1 MNVAANYDELKQ
13 GALEGLREVASLAQR
28 SGAQTMARILR
39 EDRIPRLADNRF
51 HLVVL
56 GEFNH
61 GKTTL
66 VNALLGE
73 GLLPTGV
80 TPTTALIHSI
90 EYGPEPRAVAHA
102 ADGTGATV
110 AMGALSDYEVGGRA
124 IEDRIERIE
133 LRHPSPFLAE
143 GLVLVDTPGV
153 NDINEAR
160 AEITYGYIPRSD
172 AVLFLLDA
180 GQILKESERA
190 FVSGKLLAASR
201 DKVVFVVNKM
211 DLLTPEEQ
219 EEALTYARTH
229 LEKLIESPKVFG
241 ISAERYLEG
250 DKEGSGIP
258 ALLDELTRFLREE
271 RGRVLL
277 DNAIDAGV
285 RTIRTLR
292 TGVEIQRQALSM
304 EQSDLRRRL
313 QALEADLEDS
323 QSRMAER
330 RQRIGEDVAAVKALV
345 RSEVESF
352 GRRFAQ
358 ALPAEVEAS
367 DAKDL
372 QQYLGGFIE
381 SRFRDFAEE
390 QAVDIERRLAQV
402 AEQALSFVADDAR
415 ARASKLG
422 AALGPGLA
430 NVDLAVDT
438 RAYDVGVFAVGALGV
453 TLMVFSNVVV
463 GGAMA
468 LAAPA
473 LAYLFKG
480 RTERQVK
487 ERALADGPRVIMEA
501 ATRMAD
507 ALDDRIDEFAQRLLD
522 FVAKINDEMTRS
534 IAELVQKAAS
544 AAGAGQAA
552 RDALEADAGMT
563 LVKLADLEGSLEGIR
578 RSLWANGT
586 GKGRA

>member
-1 MNVAANYDELKQ
+1 MAATYDELKQ
-13 GALEGLREVASLAQR
+13 SALDGLREVASLAHR
-28 SGAQTMARILR
+28 SGAQSMARVLR
-39 EDRIPRLADNRF
+39 EDRIPRLADDRF

-80 TPTTALIHSI
+80 TPTTALIHTI
-90 EYGPEPRAVAHA
+90 EYGPEPHAIAHA
-102 ADGTGATV
+102 ADGTGSTLS
-110 AMGALSDYEVGGRA
+110 MGALADYEVGGRA
-124 IEDRIERIE
+124 VEDRVERIE
-133 LRHPSPFLAE
+133 LQHPSPFLAE

-190 FVSGKLLAASR
+190 FVSGKLLSASR
-201 DKVVFVVNKM
+201 DKVLFVVNKM
-211 DLLTPEEQ
+211 DLLTPDEQ

-229 LEKLIESPKVFG
+229 LEKLIDSPKVFG
-241 ISAERYLEG
+241 ISASRYLEG
-250 DKEGSGIP
+250 DEEGSGIP
-258 ALLDELTRFLREE
+258 VFLEALTRFLREE

-277 DNAIDAGV
+277 DNAIDAGI

-304 EQSDLRRRL
+304 EQSELRRRL
-313 QALEADLEDS
+313 AALAEDLEDS
-323 QSRMAER
+323 QTRMHER
-330 RQRIGEDVAAVKALV
+330 RKRIGEDISAAKALV
-345 RSEVESF
+345 RSEIESF

-358 ALPAEVEAS
+358 ALPAEIEAS

-390 QAVDIERRLAQV
+390 QAVEIERRLGEL
-402 AEQALSFVADDAR
+402 AERALSFVADDAR

-422 AALGPGLA
+422 ATLGPGLA

-438 RAYDVGVFAVGALGV
+438 RAYDAGVFAVGALGV
-453 TLMVFSNVVV
+453 TMMMFSNVIV

-487 ERALADGPRVIMEA
+487 ERALADGPKVIMEA
-501 ATRMAD
+501 AARMAD
-507 ALDDRIDEFAQRLLD
+507 ALDERIDEFAQRLLE
-522 FVAKINDEMTRS
+522 FVAKVNDEMTRS
-534 IAELVQKAAS
+534 IAELVQKAAT
-544 AAGAGQAA
+544 AAEAGQSAK
-552 RDALEADAGMT
+552 DALEADAGMT
-563 LVKLADLEGSLEGIR
+563 LVKLADLEGGLEGIR
-578 RSLWANGT
+578 RNLWANGS
-586 GKGRA
+586 GKAGE

>member
-1 MNVAANYDELKQ
+1 VAANYDDLKQ
-13 GALEGLREVASLAQR
+13 SALEALREVANLAQR
-28 SGAQTMARILR
+28 SGAQSMARVLR
-39 EDRIPRLADNRF
+39 EDRIPRLADDRF

-90 EYGPEPRAVAHA
+90 EYGDVPKAVAHA
-102 ADGTGATV
+102 ADGTGA
-110 AMGALSDYEVGGRA
+110 ALSLSSLSDYEVGGRA
-124 IEDRIERIE
+124 LQDRVERIE
-133 LRHPSPFLAE
+133 LHHPSPFLAE
-143 GLVLVDTPGV
+143 GLVLIDTPGV

-190 FVSGKLLAASR
+190 FVSGKLLSASR
-201 DKVVFVVNKM
+201 DKVIFVVNKM
-211 DLLTPEEQ
+211 DLLTEEEQ
-219 EEALTYARTH
+219 DEALTYARTH
-229 LEKLIESPKVFG
+229 LERLIEGPKVFG
-241 ISAERYLEG
+241 ISAHRYLEG
-250 DKEGSGIP
+250 DREGSGIP
-258 ALLDELTRFLREE
+258 ELLAELTRFLQEE

-277 DNAIDAGV
+277 DNAIDAGI

-304 EQSDLRRRL
+304 EATDLRRRL
-313 QALEADLEDS
+313 KALEADLEHS
-323 QSRMAER
+323 QTRMAER
-330 RQRIGEDVAAVKALV
+330 RQRIGEEVAAVKALV

-358 ALPAEVEAS
+358 ALPAEIEAS

-390 QAVDIERRLAQV
+390 QAGEIERRLQEV
-402 AEQALSFVADDAR
+402 AERALSFVADDAR
-415 ARASKLG
+415 AQASKLG
-422 AALGPGLA
+422 AALGPGMA
-430 NVDLAVDT
+430 DVDLAVDT

-473 LAYLFKG
+473 LAYFAKG
-480 RTERQVK
+480 RTERQIK
-487 ERALADGPRVIMEA
+487 ERALEDGPKVILDA
-501 ATRMAD
+501 SAKMAD
-507 ALDDRIDEFAQRLLD
+507 ALEERIDDFAQRLLE

-534 IAELVQKAAS
+534 IAELVQKAA
-544 AAGAGQAA
+544 ATAEQGEGA
-552 RDALEADAGMT
+552 RDMLESEAGMT
-563 LVKLADLEGSLEGIR
+563 LVKLADLEGGLEGVR
-578 RSLWANGT
+578 RGLWSNGS
-586 GKGRA
+586 GKVASA